1 MKRCLVFFVVVILS
15 TITLL
20 GCSAF
25 RLPFQ
30 RRPTPTPD
38 QGPLQTRIAQAVAAT
53 LSAIPSPTP
62 VQPTNTPSPVS
73 PKATDIRVPTV
84 VITPTLATPNRIST
98 PSPSPSPTSRF
109 GRATSTS
116 TPTRRVTATST
127 PATPQSPTLAAP
139 KSSKS
144 PNAVYA
150 LKEERTI
157 GNYVIRLW
165 QNTARGASR
174 FEDLVTISAPGQRQ
188 VQVESVSQINPL
200 TGKDITGEGNPD
212 VVIDSY
218 TGGAHCCFV
227 TTVYDLGPTLLKVLE
242 TRESNCSGKFEDLD
256 GDGALEFITCDDLFA
271 YQYCCY
277 AGTPTVKV
285 IFKYEA
291 GKGYRPASPR
301 FAQQYAADI
310 AAHTELAK
318 NAKPEDHCEWDKTNK
333 CAVLPLVLD
342 YLYSGAPAKAWEALA
357 LYYKYPDAAKFR
369 AEIERRVSQSPYYT
383 K

>member
-1 MKRCLVFFVVVILS
+1 MKRCLVFFAVVILS

-25 RLPFQ
+25 RLSFQ

-38 QGPLQTRIAQAVAAT
+38 QGPFQTRVAQAVAAT

-62 VQPTNTPSPVS
+62 VQPTNTP
-73 PKATDIRVPTV
+73 A
-84 VITPTLATPNRIST
+84 PTLPSPTNTLAATRVIMPTATSPRAFT
-98 PSPSPSPTSRF
+98 PSPTATSRIA
-109 GRATSTS
+109 RATLTS
-116 TPTRRVTATST
+116 TPTQRVTATLT
-127 PATPQSPTLAAP
+127 PATPQTPTLAAP
-139 KSSKS
+139 KSSKF

-165 QNTARGASR
+165 QNTAKGASR
-174 FEDLVTISAPGQRQ
+174 FEDLVTIGAPGQRQ
-188 VQVESVSQINPL
+188 VQVESVSQMNPL

-218 TGGAHCCFV
+218 TGGAHCCFI
-227 TTVYDLGPTLLKVLE
+227 TTVYDLGPTLTKVLE
-242 TRESNCSGKFEDLD
+242 TRESNCSGRFEDLD

-291 GKGYRPASPR
+291 GKGYRPAGPR

-357 LYYKYPDAAKFR
+357 LYYKYPDAARFR

>member
-1 MKRCLVFFVVVILS
+1 MKRCLVFFAVVILS
-15 TITLL
+15 TVTLL

-25 RLPFQ
+25 QLSFGPRS
-30 RRPTPTPD
+30 TSTPD

-53 LSAIPSPTP
+53 LSAIPSSTP
-62 VQPTNTPSPVS
+62 VQLTDTPSPVP
-73 PKATDIRVPTV
+73 PKPTDTRMPVSV
-84 VITPTLATPNRIST
+84 STLAPTTRAPAS
-98 PSPSPSPTSRF
+98 SSSPTFRF
-109 GRATSTS
+109 ERITSTS
-116 TPTRRVTATST
+116 TPIQRVTATLA
-127 PATPQSPTLAAP
+127 PATPQTPALAVP
-139 KSSKS
+139 KSSRF

-157 GNYVIRLW
+157 GNYAIRLW
-165 QNTARGASR
+165 QNTAKGASR

-218 TGGAHCCFV
+218 TGGAHCCFI
-227 TTVYDLGPTLLKVLE
+227 TTVYDLGSTLLKVLE
-242 TRESNCSGKFEDLD
+242 TRESNCGGKFEDLD
-256 GDGALEFITCDDLFA
+256 GDRTLEFITCDDSFV

-277 AGTPTVKV
+277 AGTPVVKV
-285 IFKYEA
+285 ILKYEA
-291 GKGYRPASPR
+291 GKGYRPAGPR

-333 CAVLPLVLD
+333 CAVLPLILD

-357 LYYKYPDAAKFR
+357 LYYKYTDAARFR